1 MTENLG
7 NIRYTE
13 DAALHPGAVFAEAKE
28 PGRVGGLPELL
39 MVNTGDEA
47 LSGLD
52 EDAADYTAKELEAKL
67 IAAKIREMTDPEY
80 GFLVWDK
87 KLGESGGYRTAQ
99 YRDMVILA
107 AQHYRMDGDAAADS
121 VK

>member
-1 MTENLG
+1 M
-7 NIRYTE
+7 
-13 DAALHPGAVFAEAKE
+13 
-28 PGRVGGLPELL
+28 GGLPELL